1 MLLCSHPLKRPFLFA
16 SRGWSALLSPR
27 LFPHSPPPHPLP
39 LLPPLTPWVGPL
51 LAPPHAYLLDTSWG
65 VLRVALSRGWFS
77 PAPCVACLLPL
88 SGALASPFSASLV
101 WHGWV
106 WVYVPYLGSL
116 SVPPLGSRPLFPWVV
131 GESHGT
137 LLAPVFGSFLLSL
150 ASRVFWFVSTY
161 DGSSPSSGG
170 GRIIRGLGAHR
181 GLGHLL
187 VLPVVDSLCLATA
200 CPSSSSLPPCLP
212 LCPPY

>member
-1 MLLCSHPLKRPFLFA
+1 MPALRLSSLFLSLFLLALPPPSSPFLGGP
-16 SRGWSALLSPR
+16 SSWALPA
-27 LFPHSPPPHPLP
+27 F
-39 LLPPLTPWVGPL
+39 
-51 LAPPHAYLLDTSWG
+51 LLDTSWG

-137 LLAPVFGSFLLSL
+137 LLTPVFGSFLLSL

-161 DGSSPSSGG
+161 DGSSPSFW
-170 GRIIRGLGAHR
+170 GRLDYQGLR
-181 GLGHLL
+181 Y
-187 VLPVVDSLCLATA
+187 S
-200 CPSSSSLPPCLP
+200 
-212 LCPPY
+212 

>member
-1 MLLCSHPLKRPFLFA
+1 LP
-16 SRGWSALLSPR
+16 ALRLS
-27 LFPHSPPPHPLP
+27 SPPP
-39 LLPPLTPWVGPL
+39 PPFL
-51 LAPPHAYLLDTSWG
+51 LALSLPSSPSLGGPSSGALPAFLLDTSWG

-137 LLAPVFGSFLLSL
+137 LLTPVFGSFLLSL

-170 GRIIRGLGAHR
+170 GWIIRGLGTHR

-187 VLPVVDSLCLATA
+187 VLPVVDSLCLPTA